1 MTRYGLLLLAAVAL
15 AALPCAQSNA
25 VEAISTTSLLSTSEL
40 ITSSRGSAPGTI
52 VTGGGSIGKSISN
65 AIAGFIFGI
74 LLICCCPFFVGWN
87 EKRHVIKLKQLAVC
101 EV

>member
-1 MTRYGLLLLAAVAL
+1 MTRYGLLLLVAVAL

-25 VEAISTTSLLSTSEL
+25 VEATSLLSTSER